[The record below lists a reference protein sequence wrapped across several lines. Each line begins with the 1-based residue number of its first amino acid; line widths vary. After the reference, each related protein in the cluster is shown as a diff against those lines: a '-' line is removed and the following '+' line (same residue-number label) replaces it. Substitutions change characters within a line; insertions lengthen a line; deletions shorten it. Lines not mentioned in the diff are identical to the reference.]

1 MLEFKKMKEDY
12 SATIQLALT
21 AGATRAE
28 VKNGNEILHNFCDL
42 IVEGGNYCD
51 RDKAQMKHELKLLKI
66 YHDRQIDQYFGW
78 TGM

>member
-1 MLEFKKMKEDY
+1 MLEFEKMKEDY

-21 AGATRAE
+21 AGATRSE

-42 IVEGGNYCD
+42 IVEGSNYCN

-66 YHDRQIDQYFGW
+66 LQNQ
-78 TGM
+78 